1 MTLSKK
7 TKKIKGPTH
16 SKKLKFWIMDD
27 GLHDMRKP
35 GHPLIVPYPIFMGTE
50 YVQGISVNYPVKME
64 FTREGKF
71 YYVIFYD
78 PKLGMIGKATIPTV
92 HVNYLIDERISKNK
106 AVTRKEIEMV
116 LRDSKIKHY
125 R

>member
-7 TKKIKGPTH
+7 KRVKEAIPSKGP
-16 SKKLKFWIMDD
+16 KFWLMSD
-27 GLHDMRKP
+27 GLHDMRKS

-50 YVQGISVNYPVKME
+50 YIQGISVNYPVKME
-64 FTREGKF
+64 FTKEGKF
-71 YYVIFYD
+71 HYAIFYD
-78 PKLGMIGKATIPTV
+78 PKLGMIGKARLPTV
-92 HVNYLIDERISKNK
+92 HVNYLIEERISKNK
-106 AVTRKEIEMV
+106 AVTRKEIERI